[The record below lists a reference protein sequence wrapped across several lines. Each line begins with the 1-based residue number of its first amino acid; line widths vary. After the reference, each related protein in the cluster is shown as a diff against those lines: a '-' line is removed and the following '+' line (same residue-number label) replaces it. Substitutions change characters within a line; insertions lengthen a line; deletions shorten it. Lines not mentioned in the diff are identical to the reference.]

1 MSALNISDRSID
13 VICQNCRDGSIIP
26 LKLRITDEDGEIQ
39 QYQIKGYRDITGRH
53 SYQLPNGTTVTTTQ
67 EIKVFECRIECFH
80 RQRVISIFY
89 NPKTL
94 IWSLCPMQ
102 DARGRETTQ

>member
-1 MSALNISDRSID
+1 MSAIEDQDKRID

-39 QYQIKGYRDITGRH
+39 TYQIKGYRDITGRH
-53 SYQLPNGTTVTTTQ
+53 NYVLPNGVTVTTTQ
-67 EIKVFECRIECFH
+67 ELKVFECMIECFH
-80 RQRVISIFY
+80 RKKTISIFY

-94 IWSLCPMQ
+94 VWALCPM
-102 DARGRETTQ
+102 GERET